1 MDVNERNK
9 FIEGHFGLVHSCC
22 RRFSGKGI
30 DYDDLFQAGSIGL
43 IKAADGF
50 DEGRNVCFS
59 TYAVPVILGEIKR
72 LFRDGGSVKISRG
85 LKELSLKTSAV
96 REKLQKTLSREPTI
110 LEIAKVL
117 EVSEEEV
124 AEALDAARPTLSLSE
139 KSEDGEESG
148 IADIP
153 VDYNDE
159 IINKLTVGEI
169 RRALGDKDWRII
181 GLRFFKGSTQQ
192 ETANAL
198 GMTQVQVSRRERAI
212 LKELKDKFA

>member
-9 FIEGHFGLVHSCC
+9 FIEGHYGLVHSCC
-22 RRFSGKGI
+22 RRFIGKGI
-30 DYDDLFQAGSIGL
+30 DYDDLFQVGSIGL

-50 DEGRNVCFS
+50 DHTRNVCFS

-72 LFRDGGSVKISRG
+72 LFRDGGSIKVSRT

-124 AEALDAARPTLSLSE
+124 VEALDAARPTISLSE
-139 KSEDGEESG
+139 KSDDGEECG
-148 IADIP
+148 MADIP
-153 VDYNDE
+153 VEYDDE

-169 RRALGDKDWRII
+169 RKTLGDNDWRII

-192 ETANAL
+192 ETATAL

>member
-124 AEALDAARPTLSLSE
+124 VEALDAARPTLSLSE
-139 KSEDGEESG
+139 KSDDGEESG

>member
-169 RRALGDKDWRII
+169 RRTLGDKDWRII

>member
-22 RRFSGKGI
+22 RRFTGKGI
-30 DYDDLFQAGSIGL
+30 EYDDLFQAGSIGL

-50 DEGRNVCFS
+50 DESRNVCFS

-72 LFRDGGSVKISRG
+72 LFRDGGSVKVSRG
-85 LKELSLKTSAV
+85 LKELSLKTTAV

-110 LEIAKVL
+110 QEIAEVL
-117 EVSEEEV
+117 SVSEEEI
-124 AEALDAARPTLSLSE
+124 AQALDAARPTISLSE
-139 KSEDGEESG
+139 KGDDGEENG
-148 IADIP
+148 VADIP

-169 RRALGDKDWRII
+169 RRMLGDNDWRII

>member
-139 KSEDGEESG
+139 KSDDGEESG
-148 IADIP
+148 ISDIP

>member
-85 LKELSLKTSAV
+85 LKKLS
-96 REKLQKTLSREPTI
+96 
-110 LEIAKVL
+110 
-117 EVSEEEV
+117 
-124 AEALDAARPTLSLSE
+124 
-139 KSEDGEESG
+139 
-148 IADIP
+148 
-153 VDYNDE
+153 
-159 IINKLTVGEI
+159 
-169 RRALGDKDWRII
+169 
-181 GLRFFKGSTQQ
+181 FKP
-192 ETANAL
+192 
-198 GMTQVQVSRRERAI
+198 
-212 LKELKDKFA
+212 

>member
-139 KSEDGEESG
+139 KSDDGEEGG

-169 RRALGDKDWRII
+169 RRTLGDKDWRII

>member
-139 KSEDGEESG
+139 KSDDGEESG

-169 RRALGDKDWRII
+169 RRTLGDKDWRII

>member
-1 MDVNERNK
+1 MDANERNK

-30 DYDDLFQAGSIGL
+30 EYDDLFQAGSIGL

-139 KSEDGEESG
+139 KSDDGEESG

-169 RRALGDKDWRII
+169 RRTLGDKDWRII

>member
-148 IADIP
+148 ISDIP

>member
-22 RRFSGKGI
+22 RRFIGKGI
-30 DYDDLFQAGSIGL
+30 EYDDLFQAGSIGL

-50 DEGRNVCFS
+50 DDGRNVCFS

-72 LFRDGGSVKISRG
+72 LFRDGGSVKVSRS

-96 REKLQKTLSREPTI
+96 REKLRNSLSREPTI
-110 LEIAKVL
+110 LEISQIL
-117 EVSEEEV
+117 GVSEEEV
-124 AEALDAARPTLSLSE
+124 AEALDAARPIISLSQ
-139 KSEDGEESG
+139 KSDDGEEGG
-148 IADIP
+148 ISDIP

-169 RRALGDKDWRII
+169 RRALADRDWRII

-192 ETANAL
+192 ETATAL

-212 LKELKDKFA
+212 IKLLKEKFA

>member
-124 AEALDAARPTLSLSE
+124 VEALDAARPTLSLSE

>member
-124 AEALDAARPTLSLSE
+124 VEALDAARPTLSLSE

-169 RRALGDKDWRII
+169 RRTLGDKDWRII